1 METKLLEYELV
12 DVEKLIPYVNNSRTH
27 TEEQIQ
33 KVMASIKEFGF
44 INPILITED
53 YVITAGHC
61 RLIAAQRLAMKQ
73 VPCIKENYLTPA
85 QRKAY
90 VIADNRLALDAGWDE
105 ELLKIE
111 LSDLQAQAFDLS
123 VTGFEEDEIADL
135 FEVEDEAKDDEFNED
150 DVISE
155 NPYSKTGDIFLL
167 GKHRLICG
175 DSTDPEVIDKLVE
188 KEAIDLVLTDPPYN
202 CDYEGSDGQKIEN
215 DKMTDEDFREFLL
228 KAYKNMY
235 DHCKKGANAFVF
247 HRDIEGENFQGGFK
261 RAGFNLSQMWIWVKN
276 APTFGQGWAHYQ
288 HEPIL
293 VGWKEGAAHYVTGDR
308 TLKTVL
314 YYDKPKHND
323 LHPTM
328 KPVELFSYLIKES
341 TRRGN
346 NILDSFG
353 GSGTTLI
360 AADQLDRKAFLCEL
374 MPKYVDVIVK
384 RYLKYAQ
391 KYDDCYLIRD
401 GEKTPLSEIEDYR
414 VLEVRDEDLLG

>member
-1 METKLLEYELV
+1 MEPKLLQYELV
-12 DVEKLIPYVNNSRTH
+12 DTEKLIPYANNSRTH
-27 TEEQIQ
+27 TEEQIA

-61 RLIAAQRLAMKQ
+61 RLIAAQRLGLKQ

-123 VTGFEEDEIADL
+123 VTGFDEGELKDL
-135 FEVEDEAKDDEFNED
+135 FEVEDEAEDDEFNED

-155 NPYSKTGDIFLL
+155 NPYSKLGDIFLL
-167 GKHRLICG
+167 GRHRLICG
-175 DSTDPEVIDKLVE
+175 DSTDPEVVNKLVDGNV
-188 KEAIDLVLTDPPYN
+188 IDLILTDPPYN

-215 DKMTDEDFREFLL
+215 DKMSDEDFGALMLNAFT
-228 KAYKNMY
+228 NMFA
-235 DHCKKGANAFVF
+235 HCKPGANAFVF
-247 HRDIEGENFQGGFK
+247 HRDIEGVNFQGGFK
-261 RAGFNLSQMWIWVKN
+261 GAGFKLAQMWIWEKN
-276 APTFGQGWAHYQ
+276 APTFGRGWAHYQ
-288 HEPIL
+288 HEPIM
-293 VGWKEGAAHYVTGDR
+293 VGWKEGQAHYTTGDR
-308 TLKTVL
+308 TLTTILKF
-314 YYDKPKHND
+314 DKPKHND

-328 KPVELFSYLIKES
+328 KPVELMSFLIKEGS
-341 TRRGN
+341 VIKDK
-346 NILDSFG
+346 ILDLFG

-360 AADQLDRKAFLCEL
+360 AADQLDRTAFLSEL
-374 MPKYVDVIVK
+374 MPKYADVIVK

-401 GEKTPLSEIEDYR
+401 GEKIPLSEIEEYKILDFETSDFG
-414 VLEVRDEDLLG
+414 V

>member
-1 METKLLEYELV
+1 MKPKLLDYELV
-12 DVEKLIPYVNNSRTH
+12 KVEKLIPYVNNSRTH

-33 KVMASIKEFGF
+33 KVMASLQEFGF
-44 INPILITED
+44 INPIIISED

-61 RLIAAQRLAMKQ
+61 RLLAAQRLGYTE
-73 VPCIKENYLTPA
+73 VPCLKESYLTPN

-105 ELLKIE
+105 QLLRNELEDLK
-111 LSDLQAQAFDLS
+111 SQAVDLTI
-123 VTGFEEDEIADL
+123 TGFDEDEIADL
-135 FEVEDEAKDDEFNED
+135 FEVEDEAKDDDFNED

-175 DSTDPEVIDKLVE
+175 DSTDPEVINKLVE
-188 KEAIDLVLTDPPYN
+188 DNKIDLVLTDPPYN
-202 CDYEGSDGQKIEN
+202 CDYEGSDGQKIDN
-215 DKMTDEDFREFLL
+215 DKLPDEVFRDLL
-228 KAYKNMY
+228 LNAFKNMY

-247 HRDIEGENFQGGFK
+247 HRDIEGVNFQGGFK
-261 RAGFNLSQMWIWVKN
+261 GAGFNLSQMWIWEKN
-276 APTFGQGWAHYQ
+276 APTFGRGWAHYM

-293 VGWKEGAAHYVTGDR
+293 VGWKEGAPHYTSGDR
-308 TLKTVL
+308 TIKTILKF
-314 YYDKPKHND
+314 DKPKHND

-328 KPVELFSYLIKES
+328 KPIGLFSFLIKEAS
-341 TRRGN
+341 RIN
-346 NILDSFG
+346 ENILDSFG

-360 AADQLDRKAFLCEL
+360 AADQLNRRAFLCEL
-374 MPKYVDVIVK
+374 MPKYADVIVK

-391 KYDDCYLIRD
+391 KYDDCYLIRG

-414 VLEVRDEDLLG
+414 VLDVRDEDLLA